1 MARRRRP
8 GGRARRSQP
17 RDSRG
22 RFARGAVGG
31 ALVGGALSSK
41 AARRRVIPGSRRV
54 KVTRSG
60 GYAGVSYRVAGRR
73 VDVAARVKVTRLAR

>member
-1 MARRRRP
+1 
-8 GGRARRSQP
+8 
-17 RDSRG
+17 
-22 RFARGAVGG
+22 VL
-31 ALVGGALSSK
+31 ALVGRSRVTRGAGSL

-54 KVTRSG
+54 RVTRSG